1 MVVRWRWMLW
11 FLWAIFAS
19 APVSAQTPAESG
31 AVPDPAMAHA
41 RERFQAGVRAYE
53 EGRYRDAVDLLLE
66 ADRSMHSPA
75 FAYNIGLAYEAMEDQ
90 ASALRWFRGYLREA
104 PDTEDRPAVEK
115 RIAALEGALQKRGI
129 QQATVVSSPEGATV
143 TIDGKPLGVTPWT
156 GELVP
161 GRHRVELNLRGHDRV
176 ERYVEV
182 LAHRAQDFPFQLQAT
197 AVQQPQAVPAP
208 TPAPVQPVTE
218 SKLSRISPWTWTALT
233 ASTLV
238 LGGALVFELSRANAE
253 EEAREAPQVDYQD
266 KLDTAESRQTTAR
279 VLAAV
284 GGALLVT
291 SGVLLAV
298 DLTRSKTAAVSV
310 RCGTTGCFVA
320 GRGAF

>member
-11 FLWAIFAS
+11 FFWAIFAS

-31 AVPDPAMAHA
+31 AVPDPAVAHA
-41 RERFQAGVRAYE
+41 RERFQSGVRAYE

-75 FAYNIGLAYEAMEDQ
+75 FAYNIGLAYEAMEDP
-90 ASALRWFRGYLREA
+90 ASALRWFRSYLREA

-129 QQATVVSSPEGATV
+129 QQATVLSSPEGATV

-161 GRHRVELNLRGHDRV
+161 GRHRVELTLRGHDRV

-182 LAHRAQDFPFQLQAT
+182 LAHRAQDFPFPLQAA
-197 AVQQPQAVPAP
+197 AVQQPQAVPAE
-208 TPAPVQPVTE
+208 PAPVQPVNE
-218 SKLSRISPWTWTALT
+218 SKLSRVSPWTWTALT

-238 LGGALVFELSRANAE
+238 LGGALVFELSRAKAE
-253 EEAREAPQVDYQD
+253 DEAREAPQVDYQD

-298 DLTRSKTAAVSV
+298 DLTRSKSANISV
-310 RCGTTGCFVA
+310 RCATTGCFVA

>member
-1 MVVRWRWMLW
+1 MLARWRWMLC
-11 FLWAIFAS
+11 LLSAIFVS
-19 APVSAQTPAESG
+19 APVSAQTPAATGPQEPS
-31 AVPDPAMAHA
+31 PAIDHA

-66 ADRSMHSPA
+66 ADRAMHSPA
-75 FAYNIGLAYEAMEDQ
+75 FAYNIGLAYEAMEDP
-90 ASALRWFRGYLREA
+90 ASALRWLRSYLREA

-115 RIAALEGALQKRGI
+115 RIGALEGALQKRGI
-129 QQATVVSSPEGATV
+129 QQATVLSSPEGANV
-143 TIDGKPLGVTPWT
+143 VIDGKPLGVTPWT

-161 GRHRVELNLRGHDRV
+161 GRHRLELTLRGHDRV

-182 LAHRAQDFPFQLQAT
+182 LAHRAQDFGLQLPPT
-197 AVQQPQAVPAP
+197 VEQPQPAAV
-208 TPAPVQPVTE
+208 APVKALPIRET
-218 SKLSRISPWTWTALT
+218 KLSRVSPWTWTALT

-238 LGGALVFELSRANAE
+238 LGGALVFELSRAQAE
-253 EEAREAPQVDYQD
+253 DDARDAPQVDYQD

-298 DLTRSKTAAVSV
+298 DLTRSRSTAVSV
-310 RCGTTGCFVA
+310 RCNGNGCFVA